1 MVKDA
6 GVSTSEA
13 PSPKMALKLKNTYI
27 DSTSFSFADEF
38 NDLTFDGPRT
48 VKTIKRQIS
57 PYSAFSEHEEPDLEK
72 EPQMQEHKEPGEC
85 WETWRLADSIPND
98 DLDTEGLLAHPGMA
112 PLFPFGHM
120 PNMPMVSPGWM
131 PMLMPMLPPMAGGS
145 HMGMPGFPNLAA
157 PIPSVGFEDSA
168 IVHTV
173 MMRNLPNKYTQQ
185 MLLEEINLAGFAG
198 TFDFFYLPIDPE
210 THANRGYAFVNFDN
224 PRNAHKFMAAFEGR
238 QMHHFNSKKVV
249 SCMAATLQGFEA
261 NYSHYATARV
271 SRGEPHAR
279 PLFLRE
285 PRPSATM
292 QNSMIKNSMRR
303 PRQNGMSE
311 GNRRVEGPGTY
322 NPTSA
327 AQLPPPFNTS
337 TTMPLPAANI
347 TMSEQTHAE
356 QNKYGAKRFCAAC
369 GGKRKPEYKFCQF
382 CGASLP

>member
-210 THANRGYAFVNFDN
+210 THANRGYAFINFDN
-224 PRNAHKFMAAFEGR
+224 PSNAHKFMATFEGR
-238 QMHHFNSKKVV
+238 QMYHFDSKKFV
-249 SCMAATLQGFEA
+249 SCMPATLQGFEA
-261 NYSHYATARV
+261 NYSHYASARV
-271 SRGEPHAR
+271 SRGDPSSR

-285 PRPSATM
+285 PNPHMVMPASTIRTSRRRGRRQGT
-292 QNSMIKNSMRR
+292 NSTD
-303 PRQNGMSE
+303 E
-311 GNRRVEGPGTY
+311 V
-322 NPTSA
+322 A
-327 AQLPPPFNTS
+327 A
-337 TTMPLPAANI
+337 PAAKFQPQAPCI
-347 TMSEQTHAE
+347 ETPATVEPMRV
-356 QNKYGAKRFCAAC
+356 GAAVQSGKKFCGAC

-382 CGASLP
+382 CGTSLP